1 MLLQVCVPGLLHRHH
16 AIAEGLF
23 TPPQDLIRDQIV
35 TSEGV
40 PQEILLNF
48 MLLTQET
55 KHYY

>member
-23 TPPQDLIRDQIV
+23 TPPQDLIRDQIE
-35 TSEGV
+35 TFEGV
-40 PQEILLNF
+40 PQKILLHL

-55 KHYY
+55 QYYY